1 MSKDLWKTIA
11 RLRRAQPR
19 NPDTMAV
26 CDALEHSTQVIRKLE
41 GMVRDMAARQTMT
54 VLQKGGPF
62 DKKAYMRAYMR
73 EWRAKAKARK
83 TD

>member
-1 MSKDLWKTIA
+1 MSEEGWKVIA

-26 CDALEHSTQVIRKLE
+26 CDAYEAAMVALRRLEEMLIVPRKRKPD
-41 GMVRDMAARQTMT
+41 GT
-54 VLQKGGPF
+54 F

-73 EWRAKAKARK
+73 KRRAKAKAVK
-83 TD
+83 